1 MKAVYFL
8 IGVAL
13 FVACAVVF
21 LNEHEKS
28 YEFFNTG
35 ASAGAGASAGS
46 SAGAS
51 AGSGAG
57 SGAGAS
63 AGTGAGAGA
72 SAGSGAAVT
81 DSSGNT
87 MDSSGNTVTTG
98 TSAGAGT
105 GGGSPSTTTSN
116 TTATNPNSSPQTP
129 GSTTAN
135 PTVSTPSQNDLQVY
149 IDSVVVFSI
158 GVSSLG
164 GKNAVLNKLSP
175 DDISYFNTLYTDVSK
190 ISQYAMAPATFPYT
204 SAQTANKTKEYTY
217 ANQYLVS
224 NLPNVLQGSSTM
236 RTYVQN
242 KISGITSG
250 AAGSSAAGS
259 SATGSAGSGSAGS
272 GSAGSGATGS
282 GSAGSGSAS
291 TGTTGNTT
299 TATAYPGGQGNQPL
313 SGQFQM
319 NGNPMS
325 DYVNSTA
332 NASGFAPGK
341 KDSEMIDPSDLQ
353 SLITSVKTITEQL
366 KSLNTTE
373 PVIVARIQN
382 IDRLILDLN
391 EIKQSLQQG
400 KTTPDQIPI
409 RVGDARNFLKQS
421 SKLETQ
427 LPNLISMPAVPDAG
441 ASQPTMTQASPQ
453 NLLEMAKY
461 LKGSISLHFDGDL
474 YAREQMAK
482 RVDKITNMLETK
494 KISSRDAENILQA
507 LTAIQGQLGP
517 SNYEQMDVFKSKFSP
532 TGGMPSESKPGYM
545 PDQDQLKKAS
555 DGGDDNIRPGT
566 GTNSYLKRASSAYSA
581 YAFNDSTAPDYKDK
595 LINLC
600 ANVTKSGLDMG
611 NIGCTN
617 IGNVGP
623 DYGYKGAY
631 LMICNRLEDTW
642 GGSYPQMFGCPTKN

>member
-13 FVACAVVF
+13 FIACAVVF

-28 YEFFNTG
+28 YEFFDGT
-35 ASAGAGASAGS
+35 AGAGAGSPPAGATAGTPPAGS
-46 SAGAS
+46 TPPAGPPN
-51 AGSGAG
+51 
-57 SGAGAS
+57 
-63 AGTGAGAGA
+63 T
-72 SAGSGAAVT
+72 VTT

-87 MDSSGNTVTTG
+87 MDSSGNTVNTG
-98 TSAGAGT
+98 TAAGAGT
-105 GGGSPSTTTSN
+105 GGAPGTTTSN

-135 PTVSTPSQNDLQVY
+135 PTVGTPSQNDLQVY
-149 IDSVVVFSI
+149 IDSVVIFSM
-158 GVSSLG
+158 GVSALG

-175 DDISYFNTLYTDVSK
+175 DDISYFNTLYLEVSK
-190 ISQYAMAPATFPYT
+190 ITQYAMAPATFPYN

-224 NLPNVLQGSSTM
+224 KIPNLT
-236 RTYVQN
+236 
-242 KISGITSG
+242 
-250 AAGSSAAGS
+250 AGSSAMRIYVQDKISGV
-259 SATGSAGSGSAGS
+259 TSGSAGS
-272 GSAGSGATGS
+272 AAGSAGGSAAGSAGSAG
-282 GSAGSGSAS
+282 GSAGGSSGS
-291 TGTTGNTT
+291 GVTGNTT

-313 SGQFQM
+313 SGQFMM

-325 DYVNSTA
+325 DYVQATGNGA
-332 NASGFAPGK
+332 GFAPGK
-341 KDSEMIDPSDLQ
+341 KDTDMVDPSDLQ

-382 IDRLILDLN
+382 IDRLLLDLN

-400 KTTPDQIPI
+400 KTSPDQIPI

-421 SKLETQ
+421 NKLEQQ

-441 ASQPTMTQASPQ
+441 ASTPAMTQTSPQ

-517 SNYEQMDVFKSKFSP
+517 SNYEQMDVFKSKWSP
-532 TGGMPSESKPGYM
+532 TGGMPSESTPGYL
-545 PDQDQLKKAS
+545 PDQEQLKRAS
-555 DGGDDNIRPGT
+555 DGGFTSSLRDRGDDNIRPGT
-566 GTNSYLKRASSAYSA
+566 GSNSYLKRASSAYSA

-595 LINLC
+595 LVNLC

>member
-1 MKAVYFL
+1 
-8 IGVAL
+8 
-13 FVACAVVF
+13 
-21 LNEHEKS
+21 
-28 YEFFNTG
+28 
-35 ASAGAGASAGS
+35 
-46 SAGAS
+46 
-51 AGSGAG
+51 
-57 SGAGAS
+57 
-63 AGTGAGAGA
+63 
-72 SAGSGAAVT
+72 
-81 DSSGNT
+81 
-87 MDSSGNTVTTG
+87 
-98 TSAGAGT
+98 
-105 GGGSPSTTTSN
+105 
-116 TTATNPNSSPQTP
+116 
-129 GSTTAN
+129 
-135 PTVSTPSQNDLQVY
+135 
-149 IDSVVVFSI
+149 
-158 GVSSLG
+158 
-164 GKNAVLNKLSP
+164 
-175 DDISYFNTLYTDVSK
+175 
-190 ISQYAMAPATFPYT
+190 
-204 SAQTANKTKEYTY
+204 
-217 ANQYLVS
+217 
-224 NLPNVLQGSSTM
+224 
-236 RTYVQN
+236 
-242 KISGITSG
+242 
-250 AAGSSAAGS
+250 
-259 SATGSAGSGSAGS
+259 
-272 GSAGSGATGS
+272 
-282 GSAGSGSAS
+282 
-291 TGTTGNTT
+291 
-299 TATAYPGGQGNQPL
+299 
-313 SGQFQM
+313 M

-325 DYVNSTA
+325 DYVNTTA
-332 NASGFAPGK
+332 NGAGFAPGK
-341 KDSEMIDPSDLQ
+341 KDSDMVDPSDLQ
-353 SLITSVKTITEQL
+353 SLITSVKTITDQL

-391 EIKQSLQQG
+391 EIKQSIQQG

-421 SKLETQ
+421 SKLEQQ

-441 ASQPTMTQASPQ
+441 ASQPTMTQTSPQ

-532 TGGMPSESKPGYM
+532 TGGMSSESKPGYM

-581 YAFNDSTAPDYKDK
+581 YAFNDLTAPDYKEK

>member
-1 MKAVYFL
+1 
-8 IGVAL
+8 
-13 FVACAVVF
+13 
-21 LNEHEKS
+21 
-28 YEFFNTG
+28 
-35 ASAGAGASAGS
+35 
-46 SAGAS
+46 
-51 AGSGAG
+51 
-57 SGAGAS
+57 
-63 AGTGAGAGA
+63 
-72 SAGSGAAVT
+72 
-81 DSSGNT
+81 
-87 MDSSGNTVTTG
+87 
-98 TSAGAGT
+98 
-105 GGGSPSTTTSN
+105 
-116 TTATNPNSSPQTP
+116 
-129 GSTTAN
+129 
-135 PTVSTPSQNDLQVY
+135 
-149 IDSVVVFSI
+149 
-158 GVSSLG
+158 
-164 GKNAVLNKLSP
+164 VLNKLSP
-175 DDISYFNTLYTDVSK
+175 DDISYFNTLYADVSK
-190 ISQYAMAPATFPYT
+190 INQYAMAPASFPYN

-224 NLPNVLQGSSTM
+224 KLPNLSVGSSAM
-236 RTYVQN
+236 RAYIQE
-242 KISGITSG
+242 KISGITSSSTS
-250 AAGSSAAGS
+250 AASSAS
-259 SATGSAGSGSAGS
+259 SASSAGGSGASGAGGSGASGAGASAGSG
-272 GSAGSGATGS
+272 
-282 GSAGSGSAS
+282 
-291 TGTTGNTT
+291 GTMNTT

-313 SGQFQM
+313 SGQFTM

-325 DYVNSTA
+325 DFVPQTGNGA
-332 NASGFAPGK
+332 GFAPGK
-341 KDSEMIDPSDLQ
+341 KDSEMVDPSDLQ

-421 SKLETQ
+421 SKLEAQ
-427 LPNLISMPAVPDAG
+427 LPNLISMSAVPDAG
-441 ASQPTMTQASPQ
+441 ASKPEITQTSPQ

-517 SNYEQMDVFKSKFSP
+517 SNYEPMDVFKSKFSP
-532 TGGMPSESKPGYM
+532 TGGMSSESKPGYV
-545 PDQDQLKKAS
+545 PDQEQLNRAS
-555 DGGDDNIRPGT
+555 DGGFTSSQQNGGDDNIRPGT
-566 GTNSYLKRASSAYSA
+566 GANSYLKRASSAYSA

-595 LINLC
+595 LVNLC

>member
-1 MKAVYFL
+1 MKLIFYSQTVENKCFRRSIFATFDRMKGVYFL
-8 IGVAL
+8 IGIAL
-13 FVACAVVF
+13 FIACALVF
-21 LNEHEKS
+21 LNEHGKS
-28 YEFFNTG
+28 YEFFDGT
-35 ASAGAGASAGS
+35 ASSPPPAGPAPPAGATAGTPPAGS
-46 SAGAS
+46 TPPTGPPST
-51 AGSGAG
+51 
-57 SGAGAS
+57 
-63 AGTGAGAGA
+63 GT
-72 SAGSGAAVT
+72 T

-87 MDSSGNTVTTG
+87 VATDSSGNTVSTG
-98 TSAGAGT
+98 A
-105 GGGSPSTTTSN
+105 PSTGAPSTSTSN
-116 TTATNPNSSPQTP
+116 TTPTNPNDTPQTP

-135 PTVSTPSQNDLQVY
+135 PTVSTPSQSDLQAY
-149 IDSVVVFSI
+149 IDAVVVFSM
-158 GVSSLG
+158 GVSALG
-164 GKNAVLNKLSP
+164 GKNAVLSKLSP
-175 DDISYFNTLYTDVSK
+175 DDVSYFNTLFLEVSK
-190 ISQYAMAPATFPYT
+190 LTQYAMAPASFPYT
-204 SAQTANKTKEYTY
+204 SAQTANKTKEYTH
-217 ANQYLVS
+217 ANQYIVS
-224 NLPNVLQGSSTM
+224 KLPNLL
-236 RTYVQN
+236 
-242 KISGITSG
+242 
-250 AAGSSAAGS
+250 AGSSAMRAYVQDKITGITSSAASASASGAGS
-259 SATGSAGSGSAGS
+259 ASGAS
-272 GSAGSGATGS
+272 GSGAG
-282 GSAGSGSAS
+282 AGLA
-291 TGTTGNTT
+291 GNTT
-299 TATAYPGGQGNQPL
+299 TATAYPGGQGNQAL
-313 SGQFQM
+313 SGQFTM

-325 DYVNSTA
+325 DFVHSTA
-332 NASGFAPGK
+332 NGAGFAPGK
-341 KDSEMIDPSDLQ
+341 KDSDMCDPSDLQ
-353 SLITSVKTITEQL
+353 SLITSVKVISEQL

-382 IDRLILDLN
+382 IDRLLLDLN

-409 RVGDARNFLKQS
+409 RVGDARNFLQQS
-421 SKLETQ
+421 NKLETQ

-441 ASQPTMTQASPQ
+441 ASKPATTQASPQ

-517 SNYEQMDVFKSKFSP
+517 SNYEQLDVFKSKWSP
-532 TGGMPSESKPGYM
+532 TGGVSSESKPGYM
-545 PDQDQLKKAS
+545 PDPEQLKKAS

-581 YAFNDSTAPDYKDK
+581 YALNDSTAPDYKDK
-595 LINLC
+595 LVNLC

-642 GGSYPQMFGCPTKN
+642 GGAYPQMFGCPSKN

>member
-13 FVACAVVF
+13 FIACAIVF

-28 YEFFNTG
+28 YEFFDGTAGSPPAGATAGTPPAGSTPPTGPPNTG
-35 ASAGAGASAGS
+35 PPNT
-46 SAGAS
+46 
-51 AGSGAG
+51 
-57 SGAGAS
+57 
-63 AGTGAGAGA
+63 GT
-72 SAGSGAAVT
+72 T
-81 DSSGNT
+81 DSSGN
-87 MDSSGNTVTTG
+87 SVTTG
-98 TSAGAGT
+98 TAAGAGT
-105 GGGSPSTTTSN
+105 GGSAPSTSTSN
-116 TTATNPNSSPQTP
+116 TTPTNPNDTPQTP

-149 IDSVVVFSI
+149 IDAIVVFSM

-164 GKNAVLNKLSP
+164 GKTAVLNKLSP
-175 DDISYFNTLYTDVSK
+175 DDVSYFNTLYTDVSK
-190 ISQYAMAPATFPYT
+190 INQYAMAPASFPYN

-224 NLPNVLQGSSTM
+224 KLPNLSVGSSAM
-236 RTYVQN
+236 RAYIQD

-250 AAGSSAAGS
+250 
-259 SATGSAGSGSAGS
+259 SAGSGGGASSGS
-272 GSAGSGATGS
+272 GSAAGTG
-282 GSAGSGSAS
+282 
-291 TGTTGNTT
+291 GTMNTT
-299 TATAYPGGQGNQPL
+299 TATAYPGGQGNQTL
-313 SGQFQM
+313 SGQFTM

-325 DYVNSTA
+325 DYVTSTA

-382 IDRLILDLN
+382 IDRLLLDLN

-441 ASQPTMTQASPQ
+441 GTKQPTQTSPQ

-517 SNYEQMDVFKSKFSP
+517 SNYEPMDVFKSQFSP
-532 TGGMPSESKPGYM
+532 TGGMPSESKPGYV
-545 PDQDQLKKAS
+545 PDHEQLNRAS
-555 DGGDDNIRPGT
+555 DGGFTSSQHNGGTDNIRPGT
-566 GTNSYLKRASSAYSA
+566 GANSYLKRASSAYSA

-595 LINLC
+595 LVNLC

>member
-1 MKAVYFL
+1 M
-8 IGVAL
+8 
-13 FVACAVVF
+13 
-21 LNEHEKS
+21 
-28 YEFFNTG
+28 
-35 ASAGAGASAGS
+35 
-46 SAGAS
+46 
-51 AGSGAG
+51 
-57 SGAGAS
+57 
-63 AGTGAGAGA
+63 
-72 SAGSGAAVT
+72 
-81 DSSGNT
+81 
-87 MDSSGNTVTTG
+87 
-98 TSAGAGT
+98 
-105 GGGSPSTTTSN
+105 
-116 TTATNPNSSPQTP
+116 
-129 GSTTAN
+129 
-135 PTVSTPSQNDLQVY
+135 
-149 IDSVVVFSI
+149 
-158 GVSSLG
+158 
-164 GKNAVLNKLSP
+164 
-175 DDISYFNTLYTDVSK
+175 
-190 ISQYAMAPATFPYT
+190 
-204 SAQTANKTKEYTY
+204 
-217 ANQYLVS
+217 
-224 NLPNVLQGSSTM
+224 
-236 RTYVQN
+236 
-242 KISGITSG
+242 
-250 AAGSSAAGS
+250 
-259 SATGSAGSGSAGS
+259 
-272 GSAGSGATGS
+272 
-282 GSAGSGSAS
+282 
-291 TGTTGNTT
+291 NTT
-299 TATAYPGGQGNQPL
+299 TATAYPGGQGNQAL

-325 DYVNSTA
+325 DYVNSTTNSA
-332 NASGFAPGK
+332 GFAPGK
-341 KDSEMIDPSDLQ
+341 KDSDMVDPSDLQ
-353 SLITSVKTITEQL
+353 SLIASVKTITEQL

-391 EIKQSLQQG
+391 EIKQSIQQG

-421 SKLETQ
+421 SKLEKQ

-441 ASQPTMTQASPQ
+441 ASQPTMTQTSPQ

-532 TGGMPSESKPGYM
+532 TGGMSSESKPGYM
-545 PDQDQLKKAS
+545 PDQDQLKKAAE
-555 DGGDDNIRPGT
+555 GGDDNIRPGT
-566 GTNSYLKRASSAYSA
+566 GTNSYLKRASSAYSS
-581 YAFNDSTAPDYKDK
+581 YAFNDLTAPDYKDK
-595 LINLC
+595 LVNLC